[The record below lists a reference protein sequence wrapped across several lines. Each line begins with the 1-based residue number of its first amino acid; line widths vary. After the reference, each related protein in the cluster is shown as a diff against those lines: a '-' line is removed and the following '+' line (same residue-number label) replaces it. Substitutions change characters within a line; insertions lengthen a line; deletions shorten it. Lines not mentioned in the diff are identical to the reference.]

1 MTVAL
6 APGAPRRLALLLAAG
21 LALPGTAAL
30 AAEAAAPAAAAAS
43 TAAASRTPE
52 PAVQRTVNEDDHV
65 RVEELRV
72 RGRTRSIHVQPKTP
86 GAPAYEVLPGDGA
99 PDAGGS
105 ADGKRPGGERVWN
118 VLKF

>member
-30 AAEAAAPAAAAAS
+30 AAAPAAPAASA
-43 TAAASRTPE
+43 AAASRTPE